1 MSLYLMMASLF
12 IYTLVWCSIHVILGI
27 PTLDHYLPS
36 REAPNVLRLQC
47 ISDSGVEDTNA
58 RFKFYNA
65 SGVLLMEQPTDVN
78 EDYLTYNIAAYFEVN
93 IRCEIQGE
101 YSESVMF
108 YG

>member
-1 MSLYLMMASLF
+1 MMASLF

-36 REAPNVLRLQC
+36 REVPNVLRREC
-47 ISDSGVEDTNA
+47 IADSGVADTKA

-65 SGVLLMEQPTDVN
+65 SGVLLMEQPTDFN
-78 EDYLTYNIAAYFEVN
+78 EDDLTYDIAADFEVN
-93 IRCEIQGE
+93 IHCEIQGE
-101 YSESVMF
+101 HSESVMF

>member
-1 MSLYLMMASLF
+1 MMASLF
-12 IYTLVWCSIHVILGI
+12 IYTLVWCSIYVILGI

-36 REAPNVLRLQC
+36 REVPNVLRLEC
-47 ISDSGVEDTNA
+47 IADNGVADTNA
-58 RFKFYNA
+58 GFKFYNT

-78 EDYLTYNIAAYFEVN
+78 EDYLTYDIAAYFGVN

-101 YSESVMF
+101 HSESVMF